1 MGRLRFRPQGADIQ
15 EKGLWRRFAVD
26 RGYLKAYVGSGN
38 QALLRHIPLA
48 LVMVYSPGCP
58 SSFPETSFS
67 HDIHLL
73 CLLFYLL
80 FVVVRYRFS
89 LSPFSFDQAVSD
101 AALLSRIAEAGG
113 ASGNEVTPIFLDS
126 GMGY

>member
-1 MGRLRFRPQGADIQ
+1 LHRI
-15 EKGLWRRFAVD
+15 AVD

-38 QALLRHIPLA
+38 PALLCHIPLA

-73 CLLFYLL
+73 YLLFYLL

-89 LSPFSFDQAVSD
+89 LSPFSFDQSVSD
-101 AALLSRIAEAGG
+101 VALLSRIAEAGG
-113 ASGNEVTPIFLDS
+113 ASGNEVPPIFLDS